1 MAKQSGS
8 DSLHPRPTILIADDE
23 ADVREF
29 IKICLSAESNYDIL
43 EAADGRAALAIV
55 ENQRVDLIITDVCMP
70 ERDGLEAIQALRR
83 NGRPLKILAVSG
95 AFDGFFL
102 RTAKM
107 FGADATLGKPF
118 SPSQLSACVAALLN
132 DTATPDRAVVGT

>member
-1 MAKQSGS
+1 MRRVYVMRIESESAQSRQR
-8 DSLHPRPTILIADDE
+8 PRILIADDE
-23 ADVREF
+23 ANVREF
-29 IKICLSAESNYDIL
+29 MKASLNGDTDYEIFEAE
-43 EAADGRAALAIV
+43 DGRAALAII
-55 ENQRVDLIITDVCMP
+55 ESRPIDLMITDVCMP
-70 ERDGLEAIQALRR
+70 ERDGLEAIRALRR

-118 SPSQLSACVAALLN
+118 GPGELSACVSALLQE
-132 DTATPDRAVVGT
+132 

>member
-1 MAKQSGS
+1 MSIDLESAPTRQK
-8 DSLHPRPTILIADDE
+8 PRILIADDE
-23 ADVREF
+23 AEVREF
-29 IKICLSAESNYDIL
+29 MKASLNGDTDYEIL

-55 ENQRVDLIITDVCMP
+55 ESLPVDLIITDVCMP
-70 ERDGLEAIQALRR
+70 ERDGLEAIRALRR

-118 SPSQLSACVAALLN
+118 GPGELSACVTALLQ
-132 DTATPDRAVVGT
+132 G